1 MPWTKRRTA
10 GVVALEFVV
19 LHEFVVEVGVE
30 FLGDAERG
38 FQEWVVLFFG
48 DSPNGDSQRAVVSVV
63 PVSLLGQ
70 GHYGVGGG
78 APHLL
83 GSLEF
88 VAFGEVAVG
97 LVEEL
102 LGGLDVFGGYHVG
115 LRSDYGCGL
124 LVLGE

>member
-1 MPWTKRRTA
+1 MDEVVDG

-30 FLGDAERG
+30 FLSDPEGE
-38 FQEWVVLFFG
+38 FQEWVVLFLG
-48 DSPNGDSQRAVVSVV
+48 DSPDGDSQGAMVSVV
-63 PVSLLGQ
+63 PASLLGQ

-78 APHLL
+78 GPHLL

-88 VAFGEVAVG
+88 VAFGEVVVG
-97 LVEEL
+97 LVEEFM
-102 LGGLDVFGGYHVG
+102 GGLDVFGGYHVG

-124 LVLGE
+124 LVLRE